1 MGFVQDGAVEGEG
14 VSEESAWGSYGRYQR
29 LTGISTI
36 SIYSCVT
43 LGVAVYPTDGDE
55 MPLGY
60 VEDKYD
66 APPLNQGEVVSQGQ
80 DEDEDEMLL
89 GYEGD
94 EFD

>member
-1 MGFVQDGAVEGEG
+1 M
-14 VSEESAWGSYGRYQR
+14 
-29 LTGISTI
+29 
-36 SIYSCVT
+36 
-43 LGVAVYPTDGDE
+43 YPTDGDE